1 MSKLIGE
8 AAGILALIIG
18 VAMLAVL
25 VSNNAQT
32 AKVVTASGNAF
43 SNILGTALS
52 PVTGRGGGLGTS
64 AF

>member
-52 PVTGRGGGLGTS
+52 PVTGRGAGLGTS
-64 AF
+64 TF